1 MKKLI
6 KHWLGLDVLERRVE
20 LDSVTQEFIGNRA
33 NYALQLA
40 LDLTS
45 ENLVKKSGFLDK
57 LTKKKAKSIKKKITN
72 IKKK

>member
-33 NYALQLA
+33 TYALQLA

-45 ENLVKKSGFLDK
+45 KDLVNVSEPTKIKKAIKRINKS
-57 LTKKKAKSIKKKITN
+57 KKK
-72 IKKK
+72 